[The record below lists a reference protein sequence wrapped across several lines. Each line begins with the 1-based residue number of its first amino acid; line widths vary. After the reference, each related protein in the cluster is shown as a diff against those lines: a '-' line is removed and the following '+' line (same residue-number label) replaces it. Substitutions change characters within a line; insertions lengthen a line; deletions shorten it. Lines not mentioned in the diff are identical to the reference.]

1 VEFSIINLVTD
12 FTGAALLTKHIAV
25 QVKIILEEEDTDD
38 RKDRN
43 KIVKNTE
50 YLQEIQNKEDMTL
63 LQQGDGDT
71 HIISRG
77 LTMNTMEF
85 HHQSYYYRG
94 KVVPM
99 PSCYLYHDV
108 LSPRSDCH

>member
-1 VEFSIINLVTD
+1 MINLVTD
-12 FTGAALLTKHIAV
+12 FSGAALLIKHIAV

-43 KIVKNTE
+43 KIVNNNE
-50 YLQEIQNKEDMTL
+50 YWQEIQNKEDTTL

-71 HIISRG
+71 HTISRG
-77 LTMNTMEF
+77 LTMNSMEF
-85 HHQSYYYRG
+85 HHQIGYYIV
-94 KVVPM
+94 KAVPM
-99 PSCYLYHDV
+99 TSCYQSRVV